1 MTEPAMR
8 RRWEHQSNG
17 RYYEARIMRNLFGDW
32 ELQRVWGQKGSR
44 LGQIRYEQHTSLQA
58 CLSAMESTHK
68 RRLAR
73 GYQPLGMLRTQGA

>member
-1 MTEPAMR
+1 
-8 RRWEHQSNG
+8 
-17 RYYEARIMRNLFGDW
+17 MRNLFGDW

-73 GYQPLGMLRTQGA
+73 GYQPLGMLRTQEA